1 MDFGPGEFE
10 VVFLLNGEPVASHRL
25 SVSSRAT
32 LGGTPSGGACAA
44 VELLAAA
51 RGGRR
56 DHFLGISGGNWG
68 LMHWLSPSIQQRI
81 ETFAVLDGRIDQ
93 ARETLA
99 EIEVTTWGVTRRGID
114 GAASG

>member
-1 MDFGPGEFE
+1 
-10 VVFLLNGEPVASHRL
+10 
-25 SVSSRAT
+25 
-32 LGGTPSGGACAA
+32 
-44 VELLAAA
+44 
-51 RGGRR
+51 
-56 DHFLGISGGNWG
+56 
-68 LMHWLSPSIQQRI
+68 MHWLSPSIQQRI